1 MRVPEPA
8 FYRRIGQSVNIDLGS
23 LAKLGAIEDAV
34 KALDAKSQLISN
46 KIDQQGLALK
56 QEIALDG
63 DKTRADAAGLRTAV
77 LDRVDN
83 VSSQISSA
91 STTLSSGIQAAIQE
105 VRKLGPD
112 VDAVA
117 STASSTLAA
126 VQALRDSIKQTVLE
140 ALDEHD
146 ADEED
151 EHDDFTEHTIALV
164 GKVTYLQLALLNPAT
179 KPEEFNA
186 LLGQVHEALKGAG
199 QDELEPLLPDAWTAV
214 PDLHARSEDYWELE
228 ALVGHLAD
236 GTVPAD
242 EAPAPQPLQQA
253 APVQP
258 VAAAPSKPAGARRA
272 KAAAA
277 E

>member
-1 MRVPEPA
+1 MKVPEPA

-34 KALDAKSQLISN
+34 KALDTKSQLISN

-56 QEIALDG
+56 QEIAFDG
-63 DKTRADAAGLRTAV
+63 DKTRADAASLRTAV

-83 VSSQISSA
+83 VGSQISSA

-105 VRKLGPD
+105 VRKLEPD

-146 ADEED
+146 ADDDED
-151 EHDDFTEHTIALV
+151 EHDDFTEHTIVLV
-164 GKVTYLQLALLNPAT
+164 GKVTCLQLALLNPAT
-179 KPEEFNA
+179 RPEEFNA

-199 QDELEPLLPDAWTAV
+199 QDGLEPLLPEAWTGL
-214 PDLHARSEDYWELE
+214 PDLHARSEDYWDLE
-228 ALVGHLAD
+228 ALVERLAD
-236 GTVPAD
+236 ATVPDGEATVPA
-242 EAPAPQPLQQA
+242 PAPQA

-258 VAAAPSKPAGARRA
+258 AAASKPAGTRKA